1 MREIVTF
8 NSYED
13 SSKKYI
19 DDLKYIISRDIKF
32 KDKPPVLML
41 SGGVDSMLLGCILK
55 EFYGLKDSITVG
67 CVKDTHDVKVS
78 QDTAEKLGINNNLV
92 LTTLEEVL
100 DNVFLC
106 KGKNIKSLFNMVY
119 YLTFKL
125 CLEKVNVK
133 GLDLVQGDGAD
144 TLLGSLQVFMYK
156 DTPHYMKKY
165 NVDKDTAKTMIEQQ
179 YYADAIDPTK
189 DAKKGSGHLFV
200 EIAQELGANPI
211 MAFKHPDILRWV
223 NDVPYSFAR
232 PDKKTLPKEVIKYLG
247 YNPENVK
254 RTIMEKGTGI
264 YEIVGERVMQMTGKT
279 NPNSAVKM
287 IVNSG
292 AQLPI

>member
-1 MREIVTF
+1 MREIITF
-8 NSYED
+8 DSYED
-13 SSKKYI
+13 SSKKYV
-19 DDLKYIISRDIKF
+19 DDLKYIIARDIKF
-32 KDKPPVLML
+32 VDKPPVLML
-41 SGGVDSMLLGCILK
+41 SGGV
-55 EFYGLKDSITVG
+55 E
-67 CVKDTHDVKVS
+67 
-78 QDTAEKLGINNNLV
+78 DTAQKLGINNNLV
-92 LTTLEEVL
+92 LTTLEEVM
-100 DNVFLC
+100 DNIHLC

-119 YLTFKL
+119 YLTFRL
-125 CLEKVNVK
+125 CMEKVDVS

-144 TLLGSLQVFMYK
+144 TLLGSLQVFMYR
-156 DTPHYMKKY
+156 DTTNYMKKY
-165 NVDKDTAKTMIEQQ
+165 NVDRDTARTMIKQNW
-179 YYADAIDPTK
+179 YAAAIDPTK
-189 DAKKGSGHLFV
+189 DTKKGSGHLFV
-200 EIAQELGANPI
+200 EVANELGANPI

-264 YEIVGERVMQMTGKT
+264 YEIVGDRIMQMTGKT

>member
-1 MREIVTF
+1 MREIITF
-8 NSYED
+8 DSYEE

-19 DDLKYIISRDIKF
+19 NDLKYIISRDIKF

-41 SGGVDSMLLGCILK
+41 SGGVDSMLLGCVLK

-106 KGKNIKSLFNMVY
+106 RGKNIKSLFNMVY
-119 YLTFKL
+119 YLTFRL

-144 TLLGSLQVFMYK
+144 TLLGSLQVFMYR
-156 DTPHYMKKY
+156 DVPHYMKKY
-165 NVDKDTAKTMIEQQ
+165 NVDKDTAKTMIKQK

-189 DAKKGSGHLFV
+189 DTKKGSGHLFV

-211 MAFKHPDILRWV
+211 MAFKHPDTLRWV
-223 NDVPYSFAR
+223 NDVLYSFAR

-264 YEIVGERVMQMTGKT
+264 YEIVGDKIMQMTGK
-279 NPNSAVKM
+279 NSPNNAVKT

>member
-8 NSYED
+8 DSYED
-13 SSKKYI
+13 SSKKYVN
-19 DDLKYIISRDIKF
+19 DLKYIITRDIKF
-32 KDKPPVLML
+32 TDKPPVLML

-55 EFYGLKDSITVG
+55 EYYGLKDSITVG
-67 CVKDTHDVKVS
+67 CVRDTHDVKVS
-78 QDTAEKLGINNNLV
+78 QDTAQKLGINNNLV
-92 LTTLEEVL
+92 LTTLEEVM
-100 DNVFLC
+100 DNIDLC

-119 YLTFKL
+119 YLTFRL

-144 TLLGSLQVFMYK
+144 TLLGSLQAFMYR
-156 DTPHYMKKY
+156 DVPHYMKKY
-165 NVDKDTAKTMIEQQ
+165 NVDKDTARTMIKQQ

-189 DAKKGSGHLFV
+189 DTRKGSGHLFV

-211 MAFKHPDILRWV
+211 MAFKNPDILRWV
-223 NDVPYSFAR
+223 NDVLYSFAR

-264 YEIVGERVMQMTGKT
+264 YEIVGDKIMQMTGK
-279 NPNSAVKM
+279 NSPNNAVKT

>member
-1 MREIVTF
+1 MREIITF
-8 NSYED
+8 DSYEE

-19 DDLKYIISRDIKF
+19 NDLKYIISRDIKF

-119 YLTFKL
+119 YLTFRL
-125 CLEKVNVK
+125 CMEKVNVK

-144 TLLGSLQVFMYK
+144 TLLGSLQVFMYR
-156 DTPHYMKKY
+156 DVPHYMKKY
-165 NVDKDTAKTMIEQQ
+165 NVDKDTAKTMIKQK

-189 DAKKGSGHLFV
+189 DTKKGSGHLFV

-211 MAFKHPDILRWV
+211 MAFKHPDTLRWV
-223 NDVPYSFAR
+223 NDVLYSFAR

-264 YEIVGERVMQMTGKT
+264 YEIVGDKIMQMTGK
-279 NPNSAVKM
+279 NSPNNAVKT

>member
-55 EFYGLKDSITVG
+55 EYYGLKDSITVG

-78 QDTAEKLGINNNLV
+78 QDTAQKLGINNNLV
-92 LTTLEEVL
+92 LTTLEEVM
-100 DNVFLC
+100 DNIDLC

-144 TLLGSLQVFMYK
+144 TLLGSLQVFMYR
-156 DTPHYMKKY
+156 DTPHIMKKY
-165 NVDKDTAKTMIEQQ
+165 NVDQDTARTIIKQQ
-179 YYADAIDPTK
+179 FYADAIDPTK
-189 DAKKGSGHLFV
+189 DVKKGSGHLFV
-200 EIAQELGANPI
+200 QIAQELGANPI
-211 MAFKHPDILRWV
+211 MAFKHPDTLRWV
-223 NDVPYSFAR
+223 NDVLYSFAR

-264 YEIVGERVMQMTGKT
+264 YEIVGDKIMQMTGK
-279 NPNSAVKM
+279 NSPNNAVKT